1 MKINMPVT
9 QNEVQLHE
17 HHTIVSKTDL
27 KGQITYINRDFVEI
41 SGFEEDE
48 LIGRPH
54 NIVRHP
60 DMPSE
65 AFADLWRNLKAGR
78 PWNGLVKNRCK
89 NGDFYWVEA
98 NAAPLWENGQLVGYV
113 SVRTKAQPEQIRA
126 AAEAYRQFR
135 EGKAKGLTIENGQVV
150 RARGRIRR
158 ALATTTIKARLVTLM
173 VAAGVGLAAV
183 ASVGFKAT
191 FDSVDGVAQLNDT
204 YLAQAG
210 KFSDV
215 DELLMGSMGELQFA
229 LSHNPVLP
237 SSNLHDH
244 PVGRH
249 LDLIDEKLTE
259 MDQVLGELIGLQPDP
274 ARAERLRA
282 YRESVAKLRR
292 AGFEPAVEM
301 LRRGAFDA
309 AGAHLAQ
316 VLVPAYDGIESQA
329 DELRE
334 GVFSGASE
342 AAQRITAAGE
352 RGELVQAGI
361 AVVALAV
368 LLWLGISVIRAVC
381 APLVRTVGYLRQ
393 LAAGEFGNRIPV
405 DRYDEI
411 GDMMAGLKAMQTQLG
426 FEVQDQKLRAAET
439 MRIKIGLDNV
449 PDPVR
454 IADQRGRVLYANK
467 ALMTAIERDQAVIR
481 EKIPNF
487 SPADFIG
494 SDVTLFYDDPAA
506 ARQRLADL
514 RDTSRSELVI
524 GGRLY
529 ALTASPIVD
538 EDGARLG
545 SVGIWRDRSVEAA
558 IEQEVSNVVSA
569 AAAGDFTQRLATEG
583 KDGFFLQVSSGLND
597 LMDTTAE
604 GLADVARLLD
614 AISRGDLTQSIT
626 RDYQGTF
633 GQIKDDANATVARLR
648 EVVGRIQEATE
659 AINTAAQEISAGNT
673 DLSSRTEEQAS
684 SLEET
689 ASSMEQLNA
698 TVRQNSENASQANG
712 LANQSNAVAARGGDM
727 MQRVVETMRSIQE
740 SSSKIADIIG
750 VIDSIAFQT
759 NILALNAAVEAA
771 RAGEQG
777 RGFAVVASEVRSL
790 AQRSAQAAK
799 EIKGLIDDSVGK
811 VESGAVLVDDA
822 GNTMQEV
829 VNNFQQLAVL
839 VTEIAGASREQS
851 AGIEQVTQA
860 IGQMDEVTQ
869 QNAALVEEAAAA
881 AESLEEQARGL
892 QNAVSMF
899 RMDGS
904 VPTPDS
910 LVSAPSNVTS
920 FPARAPKPA
929 ASSTGKSVSVRSGG
943 TGLKDE
949 WEAF

>member
-9 QNEVQLHE
+9 QNEVPLNE

-27 KGQITYINRDFVEI
+27 KGQITYINRDFIEI
-41 SGFEEDE
+41 SGFEESE
-48 LIGRPH
+48 LIGKSH

-89 NGDFYWVEA
+89 NGDYYWVEA
-98 NAAPLWENGQLVGYV
+98 NAAPLWQNGQIIGYV
-113 SVRTKAQPEQIRA
+113 SVRTKAQPEQIQA
-126 AAEAYRQFR
+126 ASEAYRKFR
-135 EGKAKGLTIENGQVV
+135 EGKAGGLAIENGQVV
-150 RARGRIRR
+150 RVRGPVRR
-158 ALATTTIKARLVTLM
+158 ALGAITIRKRLVMLM
-173 VAAGVGLAAV
+173 VAAGIGLATV
-183 ASVGFKAT
+183 AGVGYKTTVDSVG
-191 FDSVDGVAQLNDT
+191 GVSQLNDT
-204 YLAQAG
+204 FLAQAG
-210 KFSDV
+210 KFSEV
-215 DELLMGSMGELQFA
+215 DELLMGSMAELQSA

-244 PVGRH
+244 PIGFH
-249 LDLIDEKLTE
+249 LDLIGEKLAE
-259 MDQVLGELIGLQPDP
+259 MDQVLGELIGLQSDV
-274 ARAERLRA
+274 AMTDRLRA
-282 YRESVAKLRR
+282 YRETVAKLRR
-292 AGFEPAVEM
+292 DGFEPAVEM

-309 AGAHLAQ
+309 AGAHLAK
-316 VLVPAYDGIESQA
+316 VLVPTYDGIESQA

-334 GVFSGASE
+334 GVFTGAAS
-342 AAQRITAAGE
+342 AAQRISAAGSQ
-352 RGELVQAGI
+352 GELVQIGVAG
-361 AVVALAV
+361 VALAL
-368 LLWLGISVIRAVC
+368 LLWLGISAIRAIC
-381 APLVRTVGYLRQ
+381 EPLGRTVKYLQQ

-426 FEVQDQKLRAAET
+426 FEVQDQMLRAAET

-454 IADQRGRVLYANK
+454 IADPKGRVLYCNNSMK
-467 ALMTAIERDQAVIR
+467 AVIERDQAAIR

-487 SPADFIG
+487 SPATFIG
-494 SDVTLFYDDPAA
+494 SDITLFYDDPAA
-506 ARQRLADL
+506 ARQRLANL
-514 RDTSRSELVI
+514 RDTARSELVI

-529 ALTASPIVD
+529 ALTTSPIVD
-538 EDGARLG
+538 DSGNRLG

-569 AAAGDFTQRLATEG
+569 AAAGDFTQRLVTEG
-583 KDGFFLQVSSGLND
+583 KDGFFLQVSTGLND

-614 AISRGDLTQSIT
+614 AISRGDLTQSIS

-633 GQIKDDANATVARLR
+633 GQIKDDSNATVARLR
-648 EVVGRIQEATE
+648 EVVGRIQEATD

-689 ASSMEQLNA
+689 ASSMEELNA
-698 TVRQNSENASQANG
+698 TVRQNAENAHQANE
-712 LANQSNAVAARGGDM
+712 LANQSNQVAARGGEM

-740 SSSKIADIIG
+740 SSNKIADIIG

-811 VESGAVLVDDA
+811 VEGGATLVDNA

-829 VNNFQQLAVL
+829 VNNFQQLAAL
-839 VTEIAGASREQS
+839 VTGIAGASREQS

-860 IGQMDEVTQ
+860 VGQMDEVTQ

-899 RMDGS
+899 RMDGG
-904 VPTPDS
+904 VPSTE
-910 LVSAPSNVTS
+910 SAATSNVRS
-920 FPARAPKPA
+920 FPARTVKPA
-929 ASSTGKSVSVRSGG
+929 ASRGGSPKAARQGG
-943 TGLKDE
+943 TDVNDE